1 MVCPVCDNEQ
11 FHFCETITCKNYY
24 ILHIKSKH
32 QVQEEKEMFVCQQ
45 LHLQSLESEAS
56 QFTDKHRL
64 IKANTAS
71 DNTRQ

>member
-1 MVCPVCDNEQ
+1 MSSSV
-11 FHFCETITCKNYY
+11 FCESITCKNYC
-24 ILHIKSKH
+24 ISHIKSKY
-32 QVQEEKEMFVCQQ
+32 QLQEEKEMLLCQQ

-56 QFTDKHRL
+56 QFTDKQQL

>member
-1 MVCPVCDNEQ
+1 MSSSV
-11 FHFCETITCKNYY
+11 FCESTTCKNYC
-24 ILHIKSKH
+24 ISHIKSTY
-32 QVQEEKEMFVCQQ
+32 QVQEEKEMLLCQ

-56 QFTDKHRL
+56 QFTDKQQL